1 MTIAFVNACDV
12 KFALCCRSNGCM
24 RKYSC
29 HRRQRVRPENG
40 WVDRGVVFENVPF
53 YLVEDNV
60 APDRHEAIKG
70 GDGEEKVA

>member
-1 MTIAFVNACDV
+1 
-12 KFALCCRSNGCM
+12 M

-29 HRRQRVRPENG
+29 HRCQRVPPENG

-53 YLVEDNV
+53 YLVEDDV
-60 APDRHEAIKG
+60 APDRDEAIKG